1 MKCNLCLA
9 LIFTQMFWLLIV
21 FTAFADDTLVYQIDI
36 RKEIGNGLR
45 VYIEKGIK
53 DAELNRAVAIIF
65 DVHTPGGALDAA
77 RDIIDVIQRSEI
89 PTIAFV
95 NTEAISAGAMIS
107 LACDQIVIRR
117 GGTIGDAAPVSIQ
130 GQEAGEK
137 AVSYVRGKISATAER
152 QGRNP
157 DTAAAMVDKKL
168 TLVKYYESGDIVAL
182 RPSEYEKELE
192 TDKQMKIISAEGEL
206 LTLTAERSLEY
217 KLVEAIAENRK
228 QILEMYS
235 IVEVDGKLMVL
246 TQEAI
251 MSKRGELGEEKV
263 KEVTSLTDAEIR
275 RVDPSFAD
283 EIVFFVTAPIISSL
297 LLSLGMLGLF
307 IEIRSPGFGLPGLIG
322 VICLS
327 LFFGGHMLSQVEA
340 QYALLAFVL
349 GIGLLVIEAFV
360 IPGFGVAGIAGI
372 GCIIYSVFFIFENA
386 YQTEQAIF
394 FLGVSVLITTA
405 LLFVAVYF
413 LPRTRAWQ
421 HLVLQTEIGSDKGF
435 HSAVEDYSE
444 HLGQTGVALTA
455 LRPAGTAMIEN
466 KRLDVVSVGDFI
478 DVDMPVRIVGVE
490 GSKIVVEES
499 RQDKV

>member
-1 MKCNLCLA
+1 MKCKLYSV
-9 LIFTQMFWLLIV
+9 LIFTQFFWSFIV
-21 FTAFADDTLVYQIDI
+21 FADFADNTLVYQIDI
-36 RKEIGNGLR
+36 RDEIGNGLR

-53 DAELNRAVAIIF
+53 EAKLNQATAIIF
-65 DVHTPGGALDAA
+65 DVHTPGGALNAA
-77 RDIIDVIQRSEI
+77 RDIIDIIQRSEI

-168 TLVKYYESGDIVAL
+168 TLVKYDESGDIVAL

-206 LTLTAERSLEY
+206 LTLTAEQSLEY

-235 IVEVDGKLMVL
+235 IVEVDGELMVL

-251 MSKRGELGEEKV
+251 MLKQDELGKGKV
-263 KEVTSLTDAEIR
+263 KEITLLTDAEIR

-283 EIVFFVTAPIISSL
+283 EIVIFFTNPIISSL

-307 IEIRSPGFGLPGLIG
+307 IEIRSPGFGLPGLVG
-322 VICLS
+322 VICLG

-372 GCIIYSVFFIFENA
+372 GCIVYSVFFIFENA

-394 FLGVSVLITTA
+394 FLGVSMLITTA
-405 LLFVAVYF
+405 LFVFAAYL
-413 LPRTRAWQ
+413 LPKTRAWQ

-435 HSAVEDYSE
+435 HSAAEDYSE

-478 DVDMPVRIVGVE
+478 DADMPVRIVGVE
-490 GSKIVVEES
+490 GSKVIVEENL
-499 RQDKV
+499 QDKV

>member
-1 MKCNLCLA
+1 MKCKLYSV
-9 LIFTQMFWLLIV
+9 LIFTQFFWSLIV
-21 FTAFADDTLVYQIDI
+21 FADFADNMLVYQIDI
-36 RKEIGNGLR
+36 RDEIGNGLR

-53 DAELNRAVAIIF
+53 EAKLNQATAIIF
-65 DVHTPGGALDAA
+65 DVHTPGGALNAA
-77 RDIIDVIQRSEI
+77 RDIIDIIQRSEI

-168 TLVKYYESGDIVAL
+168 TLVKYDESGDIVAL

-192 TDKQMKIISAEGEL
+192 IDKQMKIISAEGEL
-206 LTLTAERSLEY
+206 LTLTAEQSLEY

-235 IVEVDGKLMVL
+235 IVEVDGELMVL

-251 MSKRGELGEEKV
+251 MLKRDELGKGKV
-263 KEVTSLTDAEIR
+263 KEITLLTDAEIR

-283 EIVFFVTAPIISSL
+283 EIVIFFTNPIISSL

-307 IEIRSPGFGLPGLIG
+307 IEIRSPGFGLPGLVG
-322 VICLS
+322 VICLG

-372 GCIIYSVFFIFENA
+372 GCIVYSVFFIFENA

-394 FLGVSVLITTA
+394 FLGVSMLITTA
-405 LLFVAVYF
+405 LLVFAAYL
-413 LPRTRAWQ
+413 LPKTQAWQ

-435 HSAVEDYSE
+435 HSAAEDYSE

-478 DVDMPVRIVGVE
+478 DADMPVRIVGVE
-490 GSKIVVEES
+490 GSKVIVEENL
-499 RQDKV
+499 QDKV